1 MIKFL
6 FNMKQAKNIASFG
19 IFKVNF
25 LQDPHRGRQSYILWF
40 LEPLAHNPFVSSP
53 KTYQFT
59 AHAKENTLFQLEI
72 LQSAMSAH
80 EFLSLAKNCPLLQ
93 LLDMSIFMPLHTK

>member
-6 FNMKQAKNIASFG
+6 FNMRQAKNIAGFG

-25 LQDPHRGRQSYILWF
+25 LQDPDQCRQSYTLWF
-40 LEPLAHNPFVSSP
+40 LEPVAHNPFVSIP

-59 AHAKENTLFQLEI
+59 THAKENTSFQLEI
-72 LQSAMSAH
+72 LQSAMSAR

-93 LLDMSIFMPLHTK
+93 LLQ